1 MPERKIS
8 GEMTDHGLG
17 IELPADDTSTNQ
29 AKEQGKATPPTEWTA
44 EDFLSM
50 GVKAQ
55 IDKAT
60 TVTRNTATGVPGLKR
75 TGILILGSEKKVF
88 AK

>member
-17 IELPADDTSTNQ
+17 IELPADDTSTK
-29 AKEQGKATPPTEWTA
+29 AKEQGKAKPPTEWTA
-44 EDFLSM
+44 EDFLAM

-55 IDKAT
+55 LSQAKT
-60 TVTRNTATGVPGLKR
+60 RTVNTATSIPGLQR
-75 TGILILGSEKKVF
+75 TGIEIGRTKGFKF